1 MLLAPVKEIGLNVRG
16 LIRVTVARLG
26 ALAALCMAGVMS
38 QPAQAALGDKVES
51 VARDR
56 EALRGSL
63 VTRQM
68 SSYEVHEL
76 TAGAGTT
83 VREYVAPAGGVFA
96 VTWSGAHPP
105 DLKLLLGE
113 YFSFYVAGAR
123 AHRGSHHVLSLDTPD
138 LTLTVVR
145 YQRKAAGQAYVPG
158 LMPAGVSR
166 EELR

>member
-1 MLLAPVKEIGLNVRG
+1 MNVRG
-16 LIRVTVARLG
+16 LIQGTTARLG
-26 ALAALCMAGVMS
+26 ALSALCIAGVMS
-38 QPAQAALGDKVES
+38 QPAEAALGDKVES

-68 SSYEVHEL
+68 SSYEVHEI
-76 TAGAGTT
+76 TADTGTT

-96 VTWSGAHPP
+96 VTWSGAQPP

-113 YFSFYVAGAR
+113 YFSSYVAGAR
-123 AHRGSHHVLSLDTPD
+123 AHRGSHHVLSLNTPD

-145 YQRKAAGQAYVPG
+145 YQRTATGQAYVPA